1 VRAALESAR
10 KQLLAGR
17 DGEACFAPSRALF
30 HSALKV
36 YINNQLK
43 KKWEDDAG
51 KIAFSDKI
59 NYGAM
64 DGTTQTPK
72 YGTDSGAT
80 GDGATDSVALGT
92 SDANPKP
99 HYFMEFVERSRLLSD
114 LFQKHLE
121 QVKKKTRRRQLKR
134 TKRGKLPLLLRV
146 EGIIELA
153 VDVCVPEKRIFEFIE
168 SLPIGQAPK
177 DVAHEVH
184 RLHVEFD
191 RMLGCQEI
199 SGTDRETFRKK
210 ILRASKELPDL
221 GMILKK
227 HHETTDPD

>member
-1 VRAALESAR
+1 
-10 KQLLAGR
+10 
-17 DGEACFAPSRALF
+17 
-30 HSALKV
+30 
-36 YINNQLK
+36 
-43 KKWEDDAG
+43 
-51 KIAFSDKI
+51 
-59 NYGAM
+59 M
-64 DGTTQTPK
+64 
-72 YGTDSGAT
+72 
-80 GDGATDSVALGT
+80 
-92 SDANPKP
+92 
-99 HYFMEFVERSRLLSD
+99 
-114 LFQKHLE
+114 
-121 QVKKKTRRRQLKR
+121 
-134 TKRGKLPLLLRV
+134 LLRV